1 VEPKDPIVNEE
12 KPRLPRVPQSGPR
25 IRSAGLETIQK
36 EADSD
41 LSSLEQFMMGD
52 TDYVSVAGNPAQ
64 LGKESVLS
72 KVSLVDETGKI
83 FNLENVPIKIEK
95 ASSKTTPEGVFKL
108 VSEGRLQ
115 PSGDGSYINDGEDGA
130 ITKDTKPIKLTPK
143 QETEL
148 SVNTIT
154 KERTDKAKHL
164 NAIDNAKYT
173 DGLNSIQKGII
184 KNHTSTTWRKKIEER
199 SLDNLGANI
208 QENLNTIDTFLE
220 QVKEGKLLLN
230 GKRYT
235 NDYISKL
242 QRLIDTEERRR
253 EYADDPL
260 GDDLADKHKIN
271 IANILVQTEDGE
283 FTTEKADEA
292 LSKEIVAAYKLY
304 RNSQIGEKERDE
316 IITEASRVKELI
328 SRFDINDDNVDFYA
342 LIDNRRPIFEGLGA
356 ADLKR
361 QYTDP
366 DAIVAKWEQLGK
378 DVSGLKVTKEDDW
391 GTAAKESWNK
401 ILYAAP
407 LEAWQAANARA
418 ERDVIKEFVK
428 RGYKKARVFD
438 LMNGQGETVGIKSYY
453 RDLVERYYTEESG
466 KISDDSLA
474 DLRRRA
480 NEFRGGE
487 NLSDIQRDAGVT
499 VLDTPERAAAKVAK
513 ALEQRQQ
520 DTDLLNEKGSIVPE
534 IPDETAGQAL
544 DRFNKTMVDENA
556 RQVMLKGNPNYDQR
570 QKLIQQFY
578 LKTEDP
584 VYYIRAAS
592 KGARLAKALNFAD
605 EEQHIAETVS
615 RNQYI
620 GLPLSVHR
628 NGAVVKQNPIASY
641 ALNLNPRELAP
652 DGQTILPPLYERKE
666 TPKTHIY
673 SYYAAREGAY
683 NVFDKL
689 DELFEMYFPGGSE
702 EERNQFR
709 TDQVE
714 LARKIGFG
722 LPAKEDNN
730 K

>member
-1 VEPKDPIVNEE
+1 
-12 KPRLPRVPQSGPR
+12 
-25 IRSAGLETIQK
+25 
-36 EADSD
+36 
-41 LSSLEQFMMGD
+41 
-52 TDYVSVAGNPAQ
+52 
-64 LGKESVLS
+64 
-72 KVSLVDETGKI
+72 
-83 FNLENVPIKIEK
+83 
-95 ASSKTTPEGVFKL
+95 
-108 VSEGRLQ
+108 
-115 PSGDGSYINDGEDGA
+115 
-130 ITKDTKPIKLTPK
+130 
-143 QETEL
+143 
-148 SVNTIT
+148 
-154 KERTDKAKHL
+154 
-164 NAIDNAKYT
+164 
-173 DGLNSIQKGII
+173 
-184 KNHTSTTWRKKIEER
+184 
-199 SLDNLGANI
+199 
-208 QENLNTIDTFLE
+208 
-220 QVKEGKLLLN
+220 
-230 GKRYT
+230 
-235 NDYISKL
+235 
-242 QRLIDTEERRR
+242 
-253 EYADDPL
+253 
-260 GDDLADKHKIN
+260 
-271 IANILVQTEDGE
+271 
-283 FTTEKADEA
+283 

-438 LMNGQGETVGIKSYY
+438 LMNEQGETVGIKSYY

-592 KGARLAKALNFAD
+592 KGARLAKALNFED

-689 DELFEMYFPGGSE
+689 DELFNMYFPLGDETPE
-702 EERNQFR
+702 ERKNMRNQFR